1 MKFERMETG
10 RDTRC
15 KSKKKHEES
24 DDDELCWRREEEGT
38 RKTTTTLFVC
48 SRIHI
53 LEWEKAYN
61 MIFSYVLL
69 RLVIIIFTH
78 MLHFSASNKTVVNLE
93 QKKKKV
99 SRFNIN
105 SNQCALLKQFFF
117 QYLPV
122 TSHIAL
128 RKRTKKMVRRLKY
141 RQLVS
146 LMVLWLT
153 LVWLRWFSCFNSST
167 RLRPV
172 YKKKERKREWKNNYR
187 RLFFML
193 RPSSRSV
200 NFIFNI
206 YIFSLTSKRNNGLN
220 LNIFSSRC
228 CCRWLKQ
235 IITVEVMYSILRQK
249 WKKRK

>member
-78 MLHFSASNKTVVNLE
+78 MLHFSASNKTVVDLE
-93 QKKKKV
+93 QKKRRYHD
-99 SRFNIN
+99 STLIRIN
-105 SNQCALLKQFFF
+105 VHCWNNFF

-172 YKKKERKREWKNNYR
+172 YKKKRKKEG
-187 RLFFML
+187 M
-193 RPSSRSV
+193 
-200 NFIFNI
+200 
-206 YIFSLTSKRNNGLN
+206 
-220 LNIFSSRC
+220 
-228 CCRWLKQ
+228 
-235 IITVEVMYSILRQK
+235 
-249 WKKRK
+249 KK

>member
-1 MKFERMETG
+1 MI
-10 RDTRC
+10 
-15 KSKKKHEES
+15 
-24 DDDELCWRREEEGT
+24 
-38 RKTTTTLFVC
+38 V
-48 SRIHI
+48 

-69 RLVIIIFTH
+69 RLVITIIFTH
-78 MLHFSASNKTVVNLE
+78 MLHFSASNKTVVNME
-93 QKKKKV
+93 QKRYHD
-99 SRFNIN
+99 STLIRIN
-105 SNQCALLKQFFF
+105 VHCWNNFFL

-153 LVWLRWFSCFNSST
+153 LVWLRWFSCFNCSA

-172 YKKKERKREWKNNYR
+172 YEKNERRKKKLKNNYR

-220 LNIFSSRC
+220 LNSIFSSRC
-228 CCRWLKQ
+228 CWLKQ

-249 WKKRK
+249 WKKENNFQSNAKFHSPSSSNN

>member
-15 KSKKKHEES
+15 KSKKKAWGERRW
-24 DDDELCWRREEEGT
+24 WRRWTMLTERRGRNPKNNNNT
-38 RKTTTTLFVC
+38 VC
-48 SRIHI
+48 MIV

-69 RLVIIIFTH
+69 RLVIIIIFTH
-78 MLHFSASNKTVVNLE
+78 MLHFSASNKTVVNME
-93 QKKKKV
+93 QKRYHD
-99 SRFNIN
+99 STLIRIN
-105 SNQCALLKQFFF
+105 VHCWNNFFL

-153 LVWLRWFSCFNSST
+153 LVWLRWFSCFNCSA

-172 YKKKERKREWKNNYR
+172 YEKK
-187 RLFFML
+187 
-193 RPSSRSV
+193 
-200 NFIFNI
+200 
-206 YIFSLTSKRNNGLN
+206 
-220 LNIFSSRC
+220 
-228 CCRWLKQ
+228 
-235 IITVEVMYSILRQK
+235 
-249 WKKRK
+249 